1 MRVHLE
7 VEWLDGN
14 ELDDD
19 TLYEVGDDEVAGA
32 ALEAGYLVF
41 GKEPDDTELSSY
53 TIINLAAT
61 KRVDVRAWDEG
72 PQDAAP
78 VDAV

>member
-1 MRVHLE
+1 MRVHLL

-14 ELDDD
+14 SLDDD

-41 GKEPDDTELSSY
+41 GKSPDDTELNSY

-72 PQDAAP
+72 PQDAASM
-78 VDAV
+78 DAL